1 MSVRITPPAEF
12 GLRPEAPLAPLTTL
26 AIGGNSRWLLELRDP
41 GLLDTAWNWA
51 RSQGLPVLFLG
62 AGSNVLFSDAGYDG
76 LVIRNRLRGR
86 ERAGNEVRV
95 SGGEDLG
102 ETIRWVNRLGLAGM
116 ERLYGI
122 PGTVA
127 GAVVGNAGAYGQ
139 EIGDRIREV
148 SFWSP
153 EQGVTTLPAS
163 DLDFRYRHSRFKER
177 REWFLL
183 SCTLALEA
191 ASEPLQPVSDQI
203 LATRLAKYPVGLKCP
218 GSFFKNVI
226 ADELDPQGLSRIP
239 EDFIFYGKIPAGKLL
254 DEVGARGR
262 RMGGALIAS
271 HHANLFVNE
280 EGAASRDML
289 ALARKYSN
297 RVREK
302 FDIELEPE
310 ILIVSPNQWR

>member
-1 MSVRITPPAEF
+1 MDAPPVEL

-26 AIGGNSRWLLELRDP
+26 AIGGRGRWLLELRDP
-41 GLLDTAWNWA
+41 GLLDAARGWA
-51 RSQGLPVLFLG
+51 RRQGLPVLFLG
-62 AGSNVLFSDAGYDG
+62 AGSNVLFADAGYEG
-76 LVIRNRLRGR
+76 LVVRNRLRGR

-102 ETIRWVNRLGLAGM
+102 ETIRWVNGLGLAGM

-122 PGTVA
+122 PGTLA

-148 SFWSP
+148 SLWSP
-153 EQGVTTLPAS
+153 KEGVRTLPAS
-163 DLDFRYRHSRFKER
+163 DLDFRYRHSLFKER
-177 REWFLL
+177 RDWFML
-183 SCTLALEA
+183 SCTLALEP
-191 ASEPLQPVSDQI
+191 ASEPLQPVSDEI
-203 LATRLAKYPVGLKCP
+203 LATRLAKYPAGLKCP

-226 ADELDPQGLSRIP
+226 AKELDPEVLSRIP
-239 EDFIFYGKIPAGKLL
+239 TDFIFYGKIPAGKLL
-254 DEVGARGR
+254 DQVGARGR
-262 RMGGALIAS
+262 RLGGALIAP

-289 ALARKYSN
+289 ALARKYSI
-297 RVREK
+297 RVRER

-310 ILIVSPNQWR
+310 ILIVSPNQWL

>member
-1 MSVRITPPAEF
+1 MTVRITPSAEL
-12 GLRPEAPLAPLTTL
+12 GLRREAPLAPLTTL

-41 GLLDTAWNWA
+41 DQLDSAWSWA
-51 RSQGLPVLFLG
+51 RREGLPVLFLG
-62 AGSNVLFSDAGYDG
+62 AGSNVLFSDSGYEG
-76 LVIRNRLRGR
+76 LVVRNRLRGR
-86 ERAGNEVRV
+86 ERAGNEIRV
-95 SGGEDLG
+95 SGGEDLA

-153 EQGVTTLPAS
+153 EEGVTAVPAS
-163 DLDFRYRHSRFKER
+163 ALDLRYRHSRFKER
-177 REWFLL
+177 REWFML
-183 SCTLALEA
+183 SCTLALDPA
-191 ASEPLQPVSDQI
+191 PEPLQPVSDRI
-203 LATRLAKYPVGLKCP
+203 LATRLAKYAVGLKCP
-218 GSFFKNVI
+218 GSFFKNVL
-226 ADELDPQGLSRIP
+226 ADELDPEVLSRIP
-239 EDFIFYGKIPAGKLL
+239 EDFIFYRKIPAGKLL
-254 DEVGARGR
+254 DEVGARGQR
-262 RMGGALIAS
+262 VGGALIAS

-297 RVREK
+297 RVRER
-302 FDIELEPE
+302 FNIELEPE
-310 ILIVSPNQWR
+310 ILIVSPNQWP

>member
-1 MSVRITPPAEF
+1 MEASQTEL
-12 GLRPEAPLAPLTTL
+12 GLRSKAPLAPLTTL
-26 AIGGNSRWLLELRDP
+26 AIGGRSRWLLELLDP
-41 GLLDTAWNWA
+41 GQLDSAWQWA
-51 RSQGLPVLFLG
+51 RSRGLPVLFLG
-62 AGSNVLFSDAGYDG
+62 AGSNVLFADAGYEG

-86 ERAGNEVRV
+86 ERSGNEVRV

-122 PGTVA
+122 PGTLA

-153 EQGVTTLPAS
+153 EEGVRTLPACE
-163 DLDFRYRHSRFKER
+163 LGFRYRHSRFKER
-177 REWFLL
+177 RDWFML
-183 SCTLALEA
+183 SCTLALEP
-191 ASEPLQPVSDQI
+191 ASEPPQPVSDEI
-203 LATRLAKYPVGLKCP
+203 LATRLAKYPAGLKCP

-226 ADELDPQGLSRIP
+226 AAELEPEVLRRIP
-239 EDFIFYGKIPAGKLL
+239 TDFIFYGKIPAGKLL

-262 RMGGALIAS
+262 RIGGALIAP

-280 EGAASRDML
+280 EGAGSRDML
-289 ALARKYSN
+289 TLARKYSN

-310 ILIVSPNQWR
+310 ILIVSPNQWL

>member
-1 MSVRITPPAEF
+1 MEAAHSEL
-12 GLRPEAPLAPLTTL
+12 GLRSQAPLAPLTTL
-26 AIGGNSRWLLELRDP
+26 AIGGRTRWLLELTDP
-41 GLLDTAWNWA
+41 GQLDSAWRWA
-51 RSQGLPVLFLG
+51 RRRGLPSLFLG
-62 AGSNVLFSDAGYDG
+62 AGSNVLFSDAGYEG

-86 ERAGNEVRV
+86 ERAGNEIRV

-102 ETIRWVNRLGLAGM
+102 ETIRWVNRLNLAGM

-153 EQGVTTLPAS
+153 EEGTRTLPAS
-163 DLDFRYRHSRFKER
+163 DLDFRYRHSLFKER
-177 REWFLL
+177 REWFML
-183 SCTLALEA
+183 SCTLALEP

-203 LATRLAKYPVGLKCP
+203 LATRLAKYPAGLKCP

-226 ADELDPQGLSRIP
+226 ADELDPKVLSRIP

-262 RMGGALIAS
+262 RIGGALIAS

-280 EGAASRDML
+280 EGAVCRDML
-289 ALARKYSN
+289 NLARKYSN
-297 RVREK
+297 RVRER

-310 ILIVSPNQWR
+310 ILIVSPNQWP

>member
-1 MSVRITPPAEF
+1 MEAAHSEL
-12 GLRPEAPLAPLTTL
+12 GLRSQAPLAPLTTL
-26 AIGGNSRWLLELRDP
+26 AIGGRTRWLLELADP
-41 GLLDTAWNWA
+41 GQLDSAWRWA
-51 RSQGLPVLFLG
+51 RRRGLPSLFLG
-62 AGSNVLFSDAGYDG
+62 AGSNVLFSDAGYEG

-86 ERAGNEVRV
+86 ERAGNEIRV

-153 EQGVTTLPAS
+153 EEGIRTLPAS
-163 DLDFRYRHSRFKER
+163 DLDFRYRHSLFKER
-177 REWFLL
+177 REWFML
-183 SCTLALEA
+183 SCTLALEP

-203 LATRLAKYPVGLKCP
+203 LATRLAKYPAGLKCP

-226 ADELDPQGLSRIP
+226 ADDLDPEVLSRIP

-262 RMGGALIAS
+262 HIGGALIAS

-280 EGAASRDML
+280 EGAACRDML
-289 ALARKYSN
+289 DLARKYSS
-297 RVREK
+297 RVRER

-310 ILIVSPNQWR
+310 ILIVSPNQWP

>member
-1 MSVRITPPAEF
+1 METSHTELGFRSD
-12 GLRPEAPLAPLTTL
+12 APLAPLTTL
-26 AIGGNSRWLLELRDP
+26 AIGGRGRWLLELLDP
-41 GLLDTAWNWA
+41 GQLDSAWQWS
-51 RSQGLPVLFLG
+51 RRRGLPVLFLG
-62 AGSNVLFSDAGYDG
+62 AGSNVLFADAGYEG

-102 ETIRWVNRLGLAGM
+102 ETIRWVNGLGLAGM

-122 PGTVA
+122 PGTLA

-139 EIGDRIREV
+139 EIGDRVREV

-153 EQGVTTLPAS
+153 EEGVRTLPACE
-163 DLDFRYRHSRFKER
+163 LGFRYRHSHFKER
-177 REWFLL
+177 RDWFML
-183 SCTLALEA
+183 SCTLALEP
-191 ASEPLQPVSDQI
+191 ASELLQPVSDEI
-203 LATRLAKYPVGLKCP
+203 LATRLAKYPAGLKCP

-226 ADELDPQGLSRIP
+226 AAELEPEVLRRIP
-239 EDFIFYGKIPAGKLL
+239 TDFILYGKIPAGKLL

-262 RMGGALIAS
+262 RIGGALIAP

-289 ALARKYSN
+289 ALARKYST
-297 RVREK
+297 RVRER

-310 ILIVSPNQWR
+310 ILIVSPNRWL

>member
-1 MSVRITPPAEF
+1 MDALPSEF
-12 GLRPEAPLAPLTTL
+12 GLRAEAPLAPLTTL
-26 AIGGNSRWLLELRDP
+26 AIGGSSRWLLELRDP
-41 GLLDTAWNWA
+41 DQLDSAWQWA
-51 RSQGLPVLFLG
+51 RSRELPVLFLG
-62 AGSNVLFSDAGYDG
+62 AGSNVLFSDAGYEG

-86 ERAGNEVRV
+86 EQAGNEIRV

-102 ETIRWVNRLGLAGM
+102 KTIRWVNRLGLAGM

-139 EIGDRIREV
+139 EIGERIREV

-153 EQGVTTLPAS
+153 EEGVRTLPAS
-163 DLDFRYRHSRFKER
+163 DLDFRYRHSLFKER
-177 REWFLL
+177 RERFML
-183 SCTLALEA
+183 SCTLSLEP
-191 ASEPLQPVSDQI
+191 ASEPLQRVSDEI

-226 ADELDPQGLSRIP
+226 ADELDPEVLSRIP
-239 EDFIFYGKIPAGKLL
+239 RDFIMYGKIPAGKLL

-280 EGAASRDML
+280 AGAVCRDML
-289 ALARKYSN
+289 KLARKYSN
-297 RVREK
+297 RVQER

-310 ILIVSPNQWR
+310 ILIVSPNPWH

>member
-1 MSVRITPPAEF
+1 MEASHTRL
-12 GLRPEAPLAPLTTL
+12 GLRSEAPLAPLTTL
-26 AIGGNSRWLLELRDP
+26 AIGGRSRWLLEVSDP
-41 GLLDTAWNWA
+41 EQLDPAWRWA
-51 RSQGLPVLFLG
+51 RRRGLPVLFLG
-62 AGSNVLFSDAGYDG
+62 AGSNVLFADAGYEG

-86 ERAGNEVRV
+86 ERAGTEIRV

-102 ETIRWVNRLGLAGM
+102 ETIRWANRLGLSGM

-122 PGTVA
+122 PGTLA

-148 SFWSP
+148 SFWTP
-153 EQGVTTLPAS
+153 EAGVRTLPAS
-163 DLDFRYRHSRFKER
+163 ELDFRYRHSLFKER
-177 REWFLL
+177 RDWFML
-183 SCTLALEA
+183 SCTLVLEPA
-191 ASEPLQPVSDQI
+191 PEPLQPVSDEI

-226 ADELDPQGLSRIP
+226 AAELEPEILSRIP
-239 EDFIFYGKIPAGKLL
+239 ADFIFYGKIPAGKLL

-262 RMGGALIAS
+262 RIGGALIAP

-297 RVREK
+297 RVRERY
-302 FDIELEPE
+302 DIELEPE
-310 ILIVSPNQWR
+310 ILIVSPNQWL